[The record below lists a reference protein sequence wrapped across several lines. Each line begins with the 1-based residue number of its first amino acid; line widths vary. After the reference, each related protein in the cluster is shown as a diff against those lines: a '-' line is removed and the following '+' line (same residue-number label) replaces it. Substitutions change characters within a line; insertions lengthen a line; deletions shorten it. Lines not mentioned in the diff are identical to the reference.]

1 MTNIVN
7 FAEFRRFSTT
17 VLVGSM
23 AIAVT
28 AAWSAGVDVTPLF
41 EDAWIRRGE
50 LWRLLTSAFPHVNAA
65 HLLFNLYWLWE
76 FGKPIEHVFGHA
88 KTALFLVLF
97 AVGSAAFE
105 FALASGGVGLSGVV
119 YGQLGL
125 LWVLSRRD
133 DRFRNAIS
141 RTIIWLFVAWFA
153 LCVVLSV
160 KNIFIVANIAHAVGF
175 VTGVLL
181 GMALTLRG
189 RKQVLSMGTVCAL
202 LLISIWAATI
212 GRPMVN
218 LSSEGGNE
226 EEMWGYEALRT
237 GHDREA
243 VRWLRD
249 ATRYHPETAGIWAS
263 LGLAYQRV
271 GDEQEAKEAT
281 QRWRQLKSRSSKTM
295 NEQRDN

>member
-88 KTALFLVLF
+88 KT
-97 AVGSAAFE
+97 
-105 FALASGGVGLSGVV
+105 
-119 YGQLGL
+119 
-125 LWVLSRRD
+125 
-133 DRFRNAIS
+133 AIS